1 MRHELTRIF
10 DSRRT
15 FTTVWGNHVTPTRPQ
30 CIAIFTVICLMMLTG
45 AARANAVF
53 ASFQNAD
60 LQFNNTGTATTTG
73 LFSAS
78 TPLQVSFEFHEDVTA
93 NGVTYLANQS
103 INSTVTLTS
112 AVADFVSGT
121 RILDQPLKSGNLQ
134 FKDQFGNNLLT
145 VSDFTGDITGIA
157 TGSTANLGTD
167 TTLSSLP
174 DIGSYSSDFLNFVP
188 PNDVVASAGL
198 TLELNGHF
206 NKDADN
212 YLTTFTANA
221 DGSFAGDAVN
231 VPEPSALCFA
241 GLTAMGLLLGRRR
254 SRTAR

>member
-1 MRHELTRIF
+1 MVAGR
-10 DSRRT
+10 
-15 FTTVWGNHVTPTRPQ
+15 
-30 CIAIFTVICLMMLTG
+30 
-45 AARANAVF
+45 ARANAVF

-60 LQFNNTGTATTTG
+60 LQFNNTGAAATTG

-78 TPLQVSFEFHEDVTA
+78 NPLQVTFEFHEDVTA
-93 NGVTYLANQS
+93 HGVTYLSGQS

-112 AVADFVSGT
+112 AVADFISGT

-174 DIGSYSSDFLNFVP
+174 DVGTYSSDFLNFIP
-188 PNDVVASAGL
+188 PGDVVSSTGL

-206 NKDADN
+206 AKNVDN
-212 YLTTFTANA
+212 YLSSFTANS
-221 DGSFAGDAVN
+221 DGSFSGNAVN

-241 GLTAMGLLLGRRR
+241 GLAVIGLLLGRRR
-254 SRTAR
+254 CGAFDK